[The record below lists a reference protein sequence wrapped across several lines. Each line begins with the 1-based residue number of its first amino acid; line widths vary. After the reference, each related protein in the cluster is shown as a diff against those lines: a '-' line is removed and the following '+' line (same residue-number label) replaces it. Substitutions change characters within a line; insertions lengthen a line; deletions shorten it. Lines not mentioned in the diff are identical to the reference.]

1 MIEHSKKPEYI
12 SVGEL
17 SVGFSEHSLAPTHE
31 LEGSEYTFYYE
42 EGKITRL
49 TFIDSEQVKWVI
61 AVGGSEQSY
70 VSFYNAVSP
79 RPHWYFIDF
88 IIEGGDEAKQSVSI
102 LLNLRSNIALVI
114 TGILPGAAEMQ
125 IPIIQ
130 RAKEA
135 LPLSSV
141 TCSFEHASIDAP
153 FTALTPR
160 CEETT
165 ELIGKRIEF
174 VYSSKDVYEHIYLN
188 EKMYTWHCINGSEK
202 GLCDTDRCFYYKLDD
217 EFYLFVWM
225 EKVIPTL
232 GIVLEDLKAM
242 RSYGKIYGYES
253 HDAGTTANF
262 PVGSYA
268 KEKQS

>member
-1 MIEHSKKPEYI
+1 MIEPTKKPEYI

-17 SVGFSEHSLAPTHE
+17 SVGFSEHSLQPTHE
-31 LEGSEYTFYYE
+31 LVGNEYTFYYE
-42 EGKITRL
+42 DGTSARL
-49 TFIDSEQVKWVI
+49 TFT
-61 AVGGSEQSY
+61 GSEHLEWLTADGGLEASY
-70 VSFYNAVSP
+70 VSSYSAVSP
-79 RPHWYFIDF
+79 RPDWYFIDF
-88 IIEGGDEAKQSVSI
+88 IIESGGEAKQSVSI
-102 LLNLRSNIALVI
+102 LLNLRQNIALVI
-114 TGILPGAAEMQ
+114 TGILPGAAEMRVPM
-125 IPIIQ
+125 IE

-141 TCSFEHASIDAP
+141 TCRFEHASINAP

-160 CEETT
+160 CEETA

-268 KEKQS
+268 KEK